1 MGTRM
6 ILFLAL
12 IGATLAVCGSLSA
25 HHGTAASYDMSK
37 SVTVK
42 GTVTEFRWANPHVQL
57 YFDVKDDQGN
67 VVHWGGEMLSP
78 AVLSRRGFNRNTL
91 RPGDQV
97 TVTLSPSKV
106 GNPVGVVGQIVVDN
120 DKVLENDARV
130 PKAQ

>member
-1 MGTRM
+1 MKYKPV
-6 ILFLAL
+6 IL
-12 IGATLAVCGSLSA
+12 LAVVLGGTLFCSSVSA

-67 VVHWGGEMLSP
+67 NVHWGGEMLSP

-91 RPGDQV
+91 KAGDQV

-106 GNPVGVVGQIVVDN
+106 GNPVGVVGTIALEDG
-120 DKVLENDARV
+120 KVLQNDERV